1 MIKVTMIVKRHE
13 DRYEVEFT
21 FDSSESG
28 PENCRLMADFLR
40 KKVAGG
46 EAGTRVPGERCDDR
60 GQRLASRYRENII
73 DRDGVVRCQCRMDFH
88 SRRDIVRALRMGKR
102 NPFQDYNGSFE
113 KAARSYFDEY
123 FSGREDEK
131 EEELRLVEP
140 QKAIPLRSAKVKGII
155 VTLVLTAV
163 SFMDS
168 FGKFWDDWKAYLAV
182 TVVVLLFFQLV
193 EWIFGQP
200 GGMRVRDLRRD
211 E

>member
-46 EAGTRVPGERCDDR
+46 EAGRREPGERRDDR

-73 DRDGVVRCQCRMDFH
+73 DRDGMVRCQCRMDFR
-88 SRRDIVRALRMGKR
+88 SRRDIARTLRMGKR
-102 NPFQDYNGSFE
+102 NPFQDYNEAFE
-113 KAARSYFDEY
+113 KAARTYFDDY
-123 FSGREDEK
+123 FSGREAEEEK
-131 EEELRLVEP
+131 EIRLVEP
-140 QKAIPLRSAKVKGII
+140 QKAVPLRSARVKGIL
-155 VTLVLTAV
+155 VTLVMAV
-163 SFMDS
+163 IGFMDS
-168 FGKFWDDWKAYLAV
+168 FGGFWDDWKVYLAMLAA
-182 TVVVLLFFQLV
+182 VLLFFQLV

-200 GGMRVRDLRRD
+200 GGVRVRDLRRD